1 MESLKTKSIAYG
13 KTTHKALFIYCDEY
27 SDIRKN
33 EPENAAQ
40 MFRKFVNETL
50 DYEIIDTIVNPSAD
64 NLKK

>member
-1 MESLKTKSIAYG
+1 M
-13 KTTHKALFIYCDEY
+13 FIYCDEY

-33 EPENAAQ
+33 EPEYAAQ